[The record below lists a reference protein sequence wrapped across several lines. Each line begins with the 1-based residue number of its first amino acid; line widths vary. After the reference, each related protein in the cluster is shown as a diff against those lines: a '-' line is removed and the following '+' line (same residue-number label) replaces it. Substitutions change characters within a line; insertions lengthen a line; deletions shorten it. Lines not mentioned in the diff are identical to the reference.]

1 MGYSTILLQ
10 VALRVGLSALLGLL
24 AGLAAGRPLIGI
36 TLGLGVYLLWTLWQ
50 LVRFEHWLR
59 RRASEQPPDFGGPW
73 GEVVALATRLYRRKQ
88 FHKRRVTQLFREFR
102 QMTAAMPDGVIVLS
116 GQDEIQW
123 FNRRA
128 ADMIGLRRKLDFGQ
142 KVQNLVRHPDFV
154 RFLEGARFGEGN
166 SGVPAVGGTVIIPSP
181 RDADSRLSFHLIAAY
196 GLGQRLLLVRDS
208 TREARVESMR
218 RDFVANA
225 SHELRSPLTVVTG
238 YLDTLA
244 DEPGLDEGWRHP
256 VEEMRRQMVRMREIV
271 DSLLELSRLEA
282 ANGEAPFEAVDVA
295 GLVALLRRDVMSAQA
310 HPALFEVDIQSPARV
325 LGAPGEIH
333 SIIANLISNAVKYTP
348 ESGTVA
354 VSWRVDA
361 SGGHFAVT
369 DTGIGIGSEHL
380 PRLTERFYRV
390 DAGRSRKQG
399 GTGLG
404 LAIVKHAVH
413 RHGGTLSIE
422 SVEGKGSTFSCHFPA
437 RRVPATTAS

>member
-1 MGYSTILLQ
+1 MGNSTILLQ
-10 VALRVGLSALLGLL
+10 VATRAGSAALFGLLVGVIFKQPWTGVSCGLSL
-24 AGLAAGRPLIGI
+24 
-36 TLGLGVYLLWTLWQ
+36 YLLWTLWQ

-59 RRASEQPPDFGGPW
+59 RRSSEPPPDFGGPW
-73 GEVVALATRLYRRKQ
+73 GQVVALATRLYRRKQ

-128 ADMIGLRRKLDFGQ
+128 GDMIGLRRKLDFGQ
-142 KVQNLVRHPDFV
+142 KVQNLVRHPEFV
-154 RFLEGARFGEGN
+154 RFVERARQLEGGAG
-166 SGVPAVGGTVIIPSP
+166 SLPGTTVTIPSP
-181 RDADSRLSFHLIAAY
+181 RDSDIRLSFHLIAAY
-196 GLGQRLLLVRDS
+196 GLGQKLLLVRDS
-208 TREARVESMR
+208 TREARLENMR

-225 SHELRSPLTVVTG
+225 SHELRSPLTVVAG

-256 VEEMRRQMVRMREIV
+256 VEEMRRQMLRMREIV

-282 ANGEAPFEAVDVA
+282 ASGEAPLEAVDLA
-295 GLVALLRRDVMSAQA
+295 GLVALLRREAMAAPV
-310 HPALFEVDIQSPARV
+310 HPASFEMDIQTPACL
-325 LGAPGEIH
+325 LGAPGEVH
-333 SIIANLISNAVKYTP
+333 SIVANLINNAVKYTP
-348 ESGTVA
+348 ETGTVA
-354 VSWRVDA
+354 VQWRVDA
-361 SGGHFAVT
+361 AGGHLEVR
-369 DTGIGIGSEHL
+369 DTGIGISSEHL

-404 LAIVKHAVH
+404 LAIVKHAVQ
-413 RHGGTLSIE
+413 RHGGTLVID
-422 SVEGKGSTFSCHFPA
+422 SVEGKGSTFSCHFPL
-437 RRVPATTAS
+437 RRVQVGKST

>member
-10 VALRVGLSALLGLL
+10 VVLRAGLSGLLGLL
-24 AGLAAGRPLIGI
+24 VGLALGGPWIGI
-36 TLGLGVYLLWTLWQ
+36 TLGLSVYLLWTLWQ

-142 KVQNLVRHPDFV
+142 KIQNLVRHPDFV
-154 RFLEGARFGEGN
+154 RFLDSARLGEGGA
-166 SGVPAVGGTVIIPSP
+166 GVPAVGGTVIIPSP

-244 DEPGLDEGWRHP
+244 DEPELDETWQHP

-282 ANGEAPFEAVDVA
+282 ATGEAPFEAVDLA
-295 GLVALLRRDVMSAQA
+295 GLVALLRRDAMSALT
-310 HPALFEVDIQSPARV
+310 HPAVFDVDIQAPSRV
-325 LGAPGEIH
+325 LGAPSEVH
-333 SIIANLISNAVKYTP
+333 SIVANLISNAVKYTP
-348 ESGTVA
+348 ETGTVT
-354 VSWRVDA
+354 VTWRVDA
-361 SGGHFAVT
+361 SGGHLEVR
-369 DTGIGIGSEHL
+369 DTGIGISSEHL

-404 LAIVKHAVH
+404 LAIVKHAVN

-422 SVEGKGSTFSCHFPA
+422 SVDGKGSTFTCHFPA
-437 RRVPATTAS
+437 RRVPAVTTL

>member
-1 MGYSTILLQ
+1 MGYSSILLQ
-10 VALRVGLSALLGLL
+10 VALRAGLSALLGLL
-24 AGLAAGRPLIGI
+24 VGFAAGLPWIGIALGLAA
-36 TLGLGVYLLWTLWQ
+36 YLFWTLWQ

-154 RFLEGARFGEGN
+154 RFLEGARFGEG
-166 SGVPAVGGTVIIPSP
+166 SAGVPAVGGTVIIPSP

-295 GLVALLRRDVMSAQA
+295 GLVALC
-310 HPALFEVDIQSPARV
+310 
-325 LGAPGEIH
+325 
-333 SIIANLISNAVKYTP
+333 
-348 ESGTVA
+348 
-354 VSWRVDA
+354 WRVDA
-361 SGGHFAVT
+361 NGGHFAVS

-437 RRVPATTAS
+437 RRVAAVTTS

>member
-10 VALRVGLSALLGLL
+10 VVLRAGLSGLLGLL
-24 AGLAAGRPLIGI
+24 VGLAVGGPWIGI
-36 TLGLGVYLLWTLWQ
+36 TLGLSVYLLWTLWQ

-128 ADMIGLRRKLDFGQ
+128 ADMVGLRRKLDFGQ
-142 KVQNLVRHPDFV
+142 KIQNLVRHPDFV
-154 RFLEGARFGEGN
+154 RFLDSARLGEGGA
-166 SGVPAVGGTVIIPSP
+166 GVPAVGGTVIIPSP

-244 DEPGLDEGWRHP
+244 DEPELDETWQHP

-282 ANGEAPFEAVDVA
+282 ATGEAPFEAVDLA
-295 GLVALLRRDVMSAQA
+295 GLVALLRRDAMSALT
-310 HPALFEVDIQSPARV
+310 HPAVFDVDIQAPSRV
-325 LGAPGEIH
+325 LGAPSEVH
-333 SIIANLISNAVKYTP
+333 SIVANLISNAVKYTP
-348 ESGTVA
+348 ETGTVT
-354 VSWRVDA
+354 VTWRVDA
-361 SGGHFAVT
+361 SGGHLEVR
-369 DTGIGIGSEHL
+369 DTGIGISSEHL

-404 LAIVKHAVH
+404 LAIVKHAVN

-422 SVEGKGSTFSCHFPA
+422 SVDGKGSTFTCHFPA
-437 RRVPATTAS
+437 RRVPAVATL